1 MFNKT
6 NASKGGDFILTIET
20 LKKIE
25 DGHKVVTGNDL
36 IIKAQLP
43 VLTVQEQRLV
53 LYMLAMV
60 EQHDEDFKT
69 YVISIK
75 ELKKV
80 LEVTS
85 QNIYKEFEKA
95 TDGLMTKLIKWI
107 EAPYTEDEEL
117 KKVAWCSF
125 AGVRRGLVKLRF
137 DPALKPFLLDL
148 KNNFT
153 QMELRAVIRL
163 KNHYSLRLYQFIK
176 YWQGHYKSNSAAV
189 QIDWLKQYL
198 GILPTE
204 YTRFND
210 FIKKLII
217 PAQKNIAEVT
227 DIQFTFEAKKEP
239 GNRKH
244 TQIEFTWE
252 KNPRYNQLSLFTP
265 EMERQFLRQES
276 EAEGGISLDQPP
288 IEFDNPLANDLI
300 AATQIGPEKALRLI
314 SLHGEEI
321 IETALEDLQIIT
333 AVKKERGEDI
343 PNPAGYFQSLLPKK
357 GEKYQPSNYYLLRKK
372 QEQEE
377 KRRKEKEE
385 KDRQEAE
392 KVRREE
398 WLKRQYEAYI
408 DSGIA
413 TFKATLSDEELSD
426 AEQLAKEEVDKMDG
440 IENLR
445 RFGVEKTF
453 IKSKL
458 NQIIRE
464 KAGLPS
470 FEEWQKQVAQN
481 NKTKKAMKNPN

>member
-1 MFNKT
+1 
-6 NASKGGDFILTIET
+6 
-20 LKKIE
+20 
-25 DGHKVVTGNDL
+25 
-36 IIKAQLP
+36 
-43 VLTVQEQRLV
+43 
-53 LYMLAMV
+53 
-60 EQHDEDFKT
+60 
-69 YVISIK
+69 
-75 ELKKV
+75 
-80 LEVTS
+80 
-85 QNIYKEFEKA
+85 
-95 TDGLMTKLIKWI
+95 
-107 EAPYTEDEEL
+107 
-117 KKVAWCSF
+117 
-125 AGVRRGLVKLRF
+125 
-137 DPALKPFLLDL
+137 
-148 KNNFT
+148 
-153 QMELRAVIRL
+153 
-163 KNHYSLRLYQFIK
+163 
-176 YWQGHYKSNSAAV
+176 
-189 QIDWLKQYL
+189 
-198 GILPTE
+198 
-204 YTRFND
+204 
-210 FIKKLII
+210 
-217 PAQKNIAEVT
+217 
-227 DIQFTFEAKKEP
+227 
-239 GNRKH
+239 
-244 TQIEFTWE
+244 
-252 KNPRYNQLSLFTP
+252 
-265 EMERQFLRQES
+265 MERQFLRQES